1 MLRSGSLY
9 VLLMCQIL
17 SGCVTT
23 VQTREGENLRVGS
36 EPFREHAIAVFKRQN
51 SALTALFDVFD
62 LANEDEAERL
72 DFAEQRMINECETLN
87 SAAAKTRDGKTLGAQ
102 ILLTISSTIRPCE
115 DATFDAEQLIRK
127 ISPEALPNS
136 R

>member
-23 VQTREGENLRVGS
+23 VQTREG
-36 EPFREHAIAVFKRQN
+36 REHAFEVFKRQN
-51 SALTALFDVFD
+51 RALTALFDVFD
-62 LANEDEAERL
+62 LADEDEAEQL
-72 DFAEQRMINECETLN
+72 DSVEQRMISECETLN
-87 SAAAKTRDGKTLGAQ
+87 SAATKTRDGKTLGAQ